1 MCQFLVELLS
11 KMLGA
16 KVLVYNTACKK
27 KGTGQLL
34 EWREHV
40 SVDHKKMARKVSDR
54 NSLNTREKEIAD
66 TLLNTSV
73 NINHLSAYL
82 TTSTQSIG
90 EWIIKTIEDRRQ
102 PTNNALNFQR

>member
-1 MCQFLVELLS
+1 M
-11 KMLGA
+11 
-16 KVLVYNTACKK
+16 K

-34 EWREHV
+34 ERREHV

-54 NSLNTREKEIAD
+54 NSLNTREKEIAK

-82 TTSTQSIG
+82 PTSIQSNG
-90 EWIIKTIEDRRQ
+90 ERTVKTIEDQ
-102 PTNNALNFQR
+102 TTNKYRIKLSKVV